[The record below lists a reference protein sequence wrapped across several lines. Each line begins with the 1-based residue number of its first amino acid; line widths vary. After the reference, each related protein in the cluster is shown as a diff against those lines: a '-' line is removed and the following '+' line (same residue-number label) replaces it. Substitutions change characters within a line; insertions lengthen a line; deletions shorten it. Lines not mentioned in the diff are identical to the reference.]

1 MDDDMDNDDFDQFYT
16 ASYKRLLWELFAA
29 TGGDLQEAEDALQEA
44 YARAALRWKRIR
56 AYDQPA
62 AWVRRV
68 ALNLAAS
75 AARRSRR
82 RAAVLLRLAPP
93 APPPPPEL
101 SADSLD
107 LTAALRTLATGPR
120 QVIVVY
126 HPVA

>member
-1 MDDDMDNDDFDQFYT
+1 LDGHMDNDDFDQFYT

-82 RAAVLLRLAPP
+82 RAAVPVRGGAPTRP
-93 APPPPPEL
+93 A
-101 SADSLD
+101 
-107 LTAALRTLATGPR
+107 AAG
-120 QVIVVY
+120 
-126 HPVA
+126 